1 MMSIQEYEDYLLV
14 INIVQCVDKTHRT
27 LIMMEVLLSPEFMFT
42 PLLFSEALQSPLGTG
57 IEEGALIWVFI
68 GRKFNSSVSMKP
80 DKTSPFTGLQ
90 YGQ

>member
-1 MMSIQEYEDYLLV
+1 M
-14 INIVQCVDKTHRT
+14 DKTHRT
-27 LIMMEVLLSPEFMFT
+27 LIMMEILLSPELMFT
-42 PLLFSEALQSPLGTG
+42 PLLFSEALQSTLGTG
-57 IEEGALIWVFI
+57 VEERALIWVFI